1 MSGVMHGGAQEA
13 ELAAH
18 GLRAEDVL
26 DLSANLHPDGSDL
39 AVIQA
44 ARSAPLDRYP
54 HPEAL
59 PLRDAIAVAH
69 GLDPATVLPTPGGT
83 AGVHLVARALLRPND
98 RVTVVMPAFG
108 EYAAATRNAGAM
120 VTEVQTAPP
129 AFALDTRALPRAAL
143 TFLCAPDNPTGRDL
157 SREEVMRA
165 VEATGGTVVL
175 DAAYEAFADR
185 APFASDVARSNA
197 NVVAVHSMTKLHA
210 VPGLRLGYVVATPPL
225 IARLSASQHAWAL
238 DAPSIAAGVVAAAQH
253 EARRARL
260 GPMRE
265 TREWLRAH
273 WEAEGLTVAPGA
285 ANFLLVRVGDA
296 ARVREGLLAHR
307 IVVRDASSFGLPEWV
322 RVAMPPA
329 ESVDEVAAA
338 VVAVAVR
345 GAADGPGRV

>member
-1 MSGVMHGGAQEA
+1 MSGVPHGGAQEA

-26 DLSANLHPDGSDL
+26 DLSANLHPDGPDR
-39 AVIQA
+39 AVVEA

-54 HPEAL
+54 HPGAL
-59 PLRDAIAVAH
+59 PLRGAIAAAH
-69 GLDPATVLPTPGGT
+69 GLDRLTVLATPGGT
-83 AGVHLVARALLRPND
+83 AGIHLVARTLLRPGD
-98 RVTVVMPAFG
+98 RATVVAPAFG
-108 EYAAATRNAGAM
+108 EYAAAARHAGAT
-120 VTEVQTAPP
+120 VTEVRAAPP
-129 AFALDTRALPRAAL
+129 AFALDTGALPRAAL

-157 SREEVMRA
+157 TREEVVRA

-175 DAAYEAFADR
+175 DAAYEAFAGR
-185 APFASDVARSNA
+185 APFASDLARSDA
-197 NVVAVHSMTKLHA
+197 RVVAVHSMTKLHA
-210 VPGLRLGYVVATPPL
+210 VPGLRLGYVVAAPPL
-225 IARLSASQHAWAL
+225 IARLSAAQHAWAL

-260 GPMRE
+260 ASMRE

-273 WEAEGLTVAPGA
+273 WEGQGLAVAPGA

-296 ARVREGLLAHR
+296 ARVREALLAHR

-322 RVAMPPA
+322 RVAVPPVA
-329 ESVDEVAAA
+329 SVDELAAA

-345 GAADGPGRV
+345 GAAGQR